1 MDKIIL
7 IGGGGHALSC
17 ADVIESK
24 KDYVI
29 AGVVL
34 KNKKDKNKN
43 KFNVVGYEN
52 DLLKL
57 RKKYKYAH
65 IAVGQ
70 IKNYKIRFELYKILK
85 KYNYILPP
93 LIPKFSYVSPKA
105 KIEEG
110 TILMNGTIVNSNAR
124 IGKNCIINTG
134 VIIEHGA
141 KIGNFN
147 HISTGVIINGDVK
160 IGEKNFIGSG
170 TILYNQANVGSKK
183 IIPALSKIKKIGK
196 NPIYGYSGESK
207 ITKIPKKVT
216 R

>member
-24 KDYVI
+24 KDFII

-43 KFNVVGYEN
+43 KFNVVGYEK

-70 IKNYKIRFELYKILK
+70 IKDYKIRYELYKTLK

-93 LIPKFSYVSPKA
+93 IISKFSYVSPKA
-105 KIEEG
+105 KIDEG
-110 TILMNGTIVNSNAR
+110 TILMNGTIVNSKAH

-134 VIIEHGA
+134 VIVEHA
-141 KIGNFN
+141 TKIGNFN

-170 TILYNQANVGSKK
+170 TVLYNQASVGNKK
-183 IIPALSKIKKIGK
+183 IISSLSRVKKIGK
-196 NPIYGYSGESK
+196 NPIYEYSASLTKRASK
-207 ITKIPKKVT
+207 
-216 R
+216 

>member
-17 ADVIESK
+17 IDVIESRNDFK
-24 KDYVI
+24 I
-29 AGVVL
+29 AGIIL
-34 KNKKDKNKN
+34 KDKKDKNKN
-43 KFNVVGYEN
+43 NFNVLGYEK

-70 IKNYKIRFELYKILK
+70 IKDYKIRYELFKKLK
-85 KYNYILPP
+85 KFKYILPS
-93 LIPKFSYVSPKA
+93 IISKFSYVSPKA

-110 TILMNGTIVNSNAR
+110 SILMNGTVVNSKAH

-134 VIIEHGA
+134 VIVEHGT

-170 TILYNQANVGSKK
+170 TIIYNQAKVGNKK
-183 IIPALSKIKKIGK
+183 IIPSLSRVKKVGK
-196 NPIYGYSGESK
+196 NPIYEYSVSF
-207 ITKIPKKVT
+207 TK
-216 R
+216 RASR